1 MKLIIEDEEGQ
12 RRVVPV
18 VSDEITI
25 GREDGNTVRLPE
37 RNISRRHARLVR
49 DDGFFVI
56 EDLGSSNGVRI
67 NGDRIDAPRRVQE
80 GDLIQIGDYDLGI
93 EGKVEPVLA
102 PPQMQEARPPA
113 PMRPAAPPV
122 SAAATGDG
130 GSTAIIRVS
139 DLTRT
144 AARVASRELPRSDR
158 PRLVGL
164 SPTVRGQE
172 FALDRTEVRIGR
184 ARENDIV
191 VDHASLSRQHARLVL
206 EDDDWKIVDSSSANG
221 VRINGETYA
230 MSALRPGDL
239 IELGHVKLRF
249 CAPGEKF
256 TLPRETEPAP
266 APAESVRKP
275 RLPAPAVALLALA
288 LAGALAAALFL
299 KLSKPAA
306 TDDGEMS
313 AEGAV
318 KAGDLLFL
326 KKEFLRALELYE
338 QAAAKGENPPNLAK
352 ATEEAAAQR
361 IDQDLDRAIAAG
373 DFDRAKGLLEKCGEN
388 QAHYCRK
395 AREEADQI
403 QKGYAKLHLD
413 KGRAAKGIK
422 LEGCQSEARLVLAFD
437 PANAEAQQLLGQC
450 APTPAPA
457 PKEVR
462 KPPPAASQAVRD
474 AKARG
479 LLNAGNALTQSKQF
493 PAATA
498 KYQAALEL
506 KPSGPLAG
514 LAYRGL
520 GTAAVYAGDP
530 KAAARW
536 FKRYLPYVEDAATRE
551 QVEKLIR
558 QYSGE

>member
-25 GREDGNTVRLPE
+25 GREDGNTIRLPE
-37 RNISRRHARLVR
+37 RNVSRRHARLVR
-49 DDGFFVI
+49 DNGFFVI

-93 EGKVEPVLA
+93 EGKIEPVSA
-102 PPQMQEARPPA
+102 PPQMQEAKPPA
-113 PMRPAAPPV
+113 PVRLAGATAPAAA
-122 SAAATGDG
+122 SGAG

-139 DLTRT
+139 DLARSAPRATR
-144 AARVASRELPRSDR
+144 RELSKGER

-164 SPTVRGQE
+164 SQTVRGQE
-172 FALDRTEVRIGR
+172 FPLERTEVRVGR

-191 VDHASLSRQHARLVL
+191 VEHPSLSRQHARLVL

-221 VRINGETYA
+221 IRINGETYA
-230 MSALRPGDL
+230 MSALRPGDV

-249 CAPGEKF
+249 CGPGEKF
-256 TLPRETEPAP
+256 IAPREAEESAAP
-266 APAESVRKP
+266 LDAARKRRAP
-275 RLPAPAVALLALA
+275 
-288 LAGALAAALFL
+288 ALAAALLALVLAGVAAVFFL

-306 TDDGEMS
+306 TDDGELS
-313 AEGAV
+313 AEGAI
-318 KAGDLLFL
+318 KAGDALLH
-326 KKEFLRALELYE
+326 KKDFLRALELYE

-352 ATEEAAAQR
+352 ASAEARAQR
-361 IDQDLDRAIAAG
+361 IDQDLDRALAAG
-373 DFDRAKGLLEKCGEN
+373 DFDKAKGLLERCGED
-388 QAHYCRK
+388 QAHYCRR
-395 AREEADQI
+395 AREKADGVRQ
-403 QKGYAKLHLD
+403 GYGKLHLD
-413 KGRAAKGIK
+413 KARAAKGIK
-422 LEGCQSEARLVLAFD
+422 LEGCQGEARLVLAFD

-450 APTPAPA
+450 AAPAPAPA

-462 KPPPAASQAVRD
+462 KPPAASQAVRD

-493 PAATA
+493 AAAMA
-498 KYQAALEL
+498 KYQAVLDL

-530 KAAARW
+530 RAAAKW
-536 FKRYLPYVEDAATRE
+536 FKRYLPYVDDAATRD
-551 QVEKLIR
+551 QVETLIR
-558 QYSGE
+558 QYSGG